1 MNIAI
6 EHKIRAKELR
16 IDENKKPFCLPQIL
30 INLEAIG
37 ALIAIPIIISVIGKV
52 ARESNSIICEVMIPP
67 SKTTAM
73 GGNAAMVEDK
83 QITIKFL
90 LIIITEINLSVI

>member
-52 ARESNSIICEVMIPP
+52 ARDSNSIICVVMIPP

-90 LIIITEINLSVI
+90 LIIITEIN